1 MKVAFIN
8 SVYPYG
14 STGRIV
20 KALADFVEKQGGQA
34 KIFYGRGQKGEGLLQ
49 SKFSLYLNGFK
60 SRFFGK
66 EGLRCRKNTKKLIKQ
81 LQIYNPDVIHLHNI
95 HGYYLNYEILFEY
108 LKKSDKRVIWTLHD
122 EWAFTGHCACFDE
135 EKCNDFINGCENCNK
150 KREYPS
156 SFFDNSKNNFLR
168 KKQAFCGVKN
178 LTIVTPSNWLKEIA
192 EKTFLRDYKI
202 TTINNGIDVTTFC
215 KTESNFRNIHSLQDK
230 KLVLGVSYFWT
241 VGKGIEVFNKLAKE
255 LPDDYKI
262 ILVGQKPKETVDN
275 ILYISKT
282 DSAQE
287 LAKIYSSCDV
297 FVNPSMFENYPTVNL
312 EALSCSL
319 PVITFSTGGSGE
331 MINSFNGYVVSKG
344 DYNALKK
351 AILDLTGSFDR
362 EKIKQDANKF
372 SNKIFCE
379 KYYELYNEQK

>member
-20 KALADFVEKQGGQA
+20 KNLANFVERKGGQA
-34 KIFYGRGQKGEGLLQ
+34 KIFYGRGEKSEGLLQ
-49 SKFSLYLNGFK
+49 SNFSLYINAIK
-60 SRFFGK
+60 SRIFGK
-66 EGLRCRKNTKKLIKQ
+66 EGLRCGKNTQKLINGLKDF
-81 LQIYNPDVIHLHNI
+81 NPDVIHLHNL
-95 HGYYLNYEILFEY
+95 HGYYLNYEILFDF
-108 LKKSDKRVIWTLHD
+108 LKNFGKKVIWTLHD
-122 EWAFTGHCACFDE
+122 EWAFTGHCAYYDE
-135 EKCNDFINGCENCNK
+135 NCGHVNGCENCNK
-150 KREYPS
+150 KSEYPKS
-156 SFFDNSKNNFLR
+156 IFDNSKSNFLR

-178 LTIVTPSNWLKEIA
+178 LTIVTPSAWLKNISET
-192 EKTFLRDYKI
+192 TFLSEYPI
-202 TTINNGIDVTTFC
+202 LTINNGVDEEIFTF
-215 KTESNFRNIHSLQDK
+215 TQSDFRKKYLLEDK
-230 KLVLGVSYFWT
+230 KIILGVSYFWT
-241 VGKGIEVFNKLAKE
+241 ERKGIEIFNKLSE
-255 LPDDYKI
+255 DLPLDYKI
-262 ILVGQKPKETVDN
+262 VLVGQTKKLNDK

-282 DSAQE
+282 DNAKE
-287 LAKIYSSCDV
+287 LAKIYSASDI
-297 FVNPSMFENYPTVNL
+297 FVNPTLFENYPTVNL

-379 KYYELYNEQK
+379 KYYELYNKQK